1 MDITISKETEMEP
14 VDDEATDHVKL
25 KNIFKEIKNST
36 SGVFAVF
43 LLDKEGL
50 PIEDVGLISTVGRER
65 AVIIS
70 ALISNLLTTIKTL
83 EQELEESS
91 VGWAT
96 FLTEGQHHKILFY
109 DIGGI
114 AVLGILM
121 DSSVNLSLIRLL
133 VAQSIGL
140 IKDTLE
146 KRSFY
151 VGDVQNFI
159 RQPTNDELDDIF
171 S

>member
-1 MDITISKETEMEP
+1 MDLTISKETEMEP

-25 KNIFKEIKNST
+25 KSIFKEIKNST